1 VGAAYWLDS
10 GAAGASFSVFY
21 SAGSLIIGM
30 VFSATHG
37 ADICSA
43 SKTVIAIR
51 LNQSIN
57 FMINPC
63 LMYERVPLER
73 ELL

>member
-1 VGAAYWLDS
+1 MQYWLDS
-10 GAAGASFSVFY
+10 AADGASFSVLF

-37 ADICSA
+37 AGICSA

-51 LNQSIN
+51 PNQNIN
-57 FMINPC
+57 FMINSC
-63 LMYERVPLER
+63 ISYKKVPLKGDP
-73 ELL
+73 L